1 MTIITAFL
9 AGLALA
15 RWIWAPE
22 IRAAAGEWRTQG

>member
-1 MTIITAFL
+1 MTIIIAFL

-22 IRAAAGEWRTQG
+22 IRAAGEAANG

>member
-22 IRAAAGEWRTQG
+22 IRAAGEQSAW